1 VKVTG
6 LFHNAQETIRVR
18 AGDVIFEEGDTGTEM
33 YGVVSGRVELRGGGR
48 VLRTLEVDDVFGE
61 MAIVDSSPRSA
72 TAVAVVDTELAVVN
86 RHRFLFLVHETPTF
100 ALQVMSAMGERIRER
115 DRGCGPAR
123 GHPSPGGG

>member
-115 DRGCGPAR
+115 D
-123 GHPSPGGG
+123 